1 MIENILENFSAV
13 ISSGSALS
21 LVIAFASG
29 ALTSLLPCSLSSL
42 PLIILY
48 VSGGSSDK
56 KSAFRHSLLF
66 ALGSS
71 ITFMILGIIITAVGG
86 MLSQAGRWYYIILGI
101 IMTLLS
107 LQSFG
112 VINIIPSTNLLTR
125 NKKTGYIGALIA
137 GILSAIFSS
146 PCSTPVLI
154 ALLLTLTVES
164 NMAHSVLMLLLYSM
178 GYSLLSIIVGTAL
191 GAIKELK
198 KGVLPRIANITLG
211 LLVLLLALYM
221 FYLGF

>member
-164 NMAHSVLMLLLYSM
+164 MSHSVLMLLLYSM

-211 LLVLLLALYM
+211 LLILLLALYM